1 MVFLSL
7 IYASPSDTVSPLY
20 LFSAMVF
27 INILSTN
34 VRNISKIIIANSF
47 YQIVKSIISFPTS
60 KNIDQIIKNG
70 CWAL

>member
-1 MVFLSL
+1 
-7 IYASPSDTVSPLY
+7 
-20 LFSAMVF
+20 MVF

-60 KNIDQIIKNG
+60 KNANQIKLGPVMEFLIINIFGMG
-70 CWAL
+70 CYVEIQMV